1 MTSRERM
8 KGILTHSSYDHYGIT
23 EHFWGETLND
33 EWPKQG
39 YRKDADP
46 HDVFGYDL
54 RGIAGSPDPTPF
66 RGVNEV
72 IEETDEWQV
81 TRSGWGSALKNWKH
95 HSGTPEHIDFTIK
108 TPADWKPYRDQI
120 ADVTDP
126 TRIDFEGIRK
136 TYNERM
142 AQDKFCVFGQV
153 LTFELMRHAL
163 GDVTMLE
170 SFILEPAWVHD
181 MCRVLTDFYIR
192 HMELIFRDVGKPDG
206 MFIYED
212 LGFRN
217 GLFASP
223 KTLRELIFPYYRQ
236 YVDFLHGHD
245 LPVILHSCG
254 GVTEAVPDL
263 VDIGFDC
270 LQPMEAKAG
279 VNVVQLAE
287 KFGDRIAFMGNID
300 VTKLNTNDR
309 AVVKEEVLGKL
320 SRLYDLGA
328 RYVFHSDHSIPPDIK
343 YDTYRYAVDLYRE
356 FCATHPCGG

>member
-1 MTSRERM
+1 M
-8 KGILTHSSYDHYGIT
+8 KGILTRTSYDHYGIT

-223 KTLRELIFPYYRQ
+223 KTLRELIFPYYKE
-236 YVDFLHGHD
+236 YVDFLHGHG

-270 LQPMEAKAG
+270 LQPMEAKAK
-279 VNVVQLAE
+279 VNVIDLA
-287 KFGDRIAFMGNID
+287 KRFGRRIAFMGNID
-300 VTKLNTNDR
+300 VTILNTNDR
-309 AVVKEEVLGKL
+309 ARVKEHVLHVL
-320 SRLYDLGA
+320 NTVYDLGA
-328 RYVFHSDHSIPPDIK
+328 DYVFHSDHSIPPDVH

-356 FCATHPCGG
+356 FCAGHPMN